1 MIESILTIV
10 LLMGVA
16 CAAVGLVLLG
26 LAKFWSLDE

>member
-16 CAAVGLVLLG
+16 CVTVGLVLLG